1 MLITGAVS
9 SGISKK
15 FIGKVGGKVSR
26 MKTTVGQKK
35 KKKSERLKSLNPS
48 DWSAQSFKILKNG
61 MGWDGMG
68 KNNKWI

>member
-26 MKTTVGQKK
+26 MKTTVGKK
-35 KKKSERLKSLNPS
+35 KNKVKDLRALICQT
-48 DWSAQSFKILKNG
+48 DQRMQSFKILQNG
-61 MGWDGMG
+61 MGWDE
-68 KNNKWI
+68 

>member
-26 MKTTVGQKK
+26 MKTTVGKK
-35 KKKSERLKSLNPS
+35 KKRKEKKAKDLRALIRQTDQRIPLRY
-48 DWSAQSFKILKNG
+48 
-61 MGWDGMG
+61 
-68 KNNKWI
+68 